1 MFQNSNSILADAYW
15 YPQRV
20 AICCNDSHQTSSIS
34 IAMAITGKIF
44 ISDTHM
50 NFACYKHVLKPYNS
64 NSFPHWHWTPPL
76 SDHDFFSF
84 RCSLG
89 WIDSDRLTPSY
100 SSATSNWISDSLIP
114 TMPARTTSP
123 AWKHGPG
130 WLVIYDCQAQI
141 KQKKNSWNGW
151 SMIKPISPGKTKNM
165 NIFEKTHIPN
175 MRILGSLSLS
185 LAR

>member
-76 SDHDFFSF
+76 SDHDFFGF

-141 KQKKNSWNGW
+141 KQKKTVGMGDPW
-151 SMIKPISPGKTKNM
+151 SNQSLRVKLKTWTSLRK
-165 NIFEKTHIPN
+165 HIYQ
-175 MRILGSLSLS
+175 IWEFSALSLS